1 MSSYDNFSYDK
12 CTFSKA
18 DMPAFEKVD
27 LSYEKLS
34 YVKLARVNDLTS
46 KLDNFFST
54 ADISR
59 YIFLIM
65 VVSSLIWT
73 HQVTI
78 DDRRV
83 ISDNI
88 ILSFCNLAEIF
99 LFVVHLKYF
108 W

>member
-1 MSSYDNFSYDK
+1 
-12 CTFSKA
+12 
-18 DMPAFEKVD
+18 MPAFEKVN

-46 KLDNFFST
+46 KLGNFFST

-88 ILSFCNLAEIF
+88 ILSFCNFAEIF